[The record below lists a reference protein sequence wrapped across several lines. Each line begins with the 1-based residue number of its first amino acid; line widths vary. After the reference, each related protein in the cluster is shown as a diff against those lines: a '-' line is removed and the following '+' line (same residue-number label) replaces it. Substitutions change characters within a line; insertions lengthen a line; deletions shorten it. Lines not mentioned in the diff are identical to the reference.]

1 MINEPENFNFLNI
14 LKSQVENYQG
24 VHYEIIQK
32 APLLYDSAVK
42 LLKDVQITS
51 HFRQKLL
58 AAIGYFIIPNDI
70 YPEDEH
76 GPIGY
81 VEDMMLLMHIFR
93 EINNSRGKTPLVR
106 NWAGNE
112 KELSLL
118 LGRDFQILK
127 DSFPLL
133 FEEVIKFTGV

>member
-1 MINEPENFNFLNI
+1 MENERENFNFLNI

-24 VHYEIIQK
+24 VHFEIIQK
-32 APLLYDSAVK
+32 APLIYDTAVK
-42 LLKDVQITS
+42 LLKDVKVTS
-51 HFRQKLL
+51 QFRQKLL

-81 VEDMMLLMHIFR
+81 VEDMMLLIYIFR
-93 EINNSRGKTPLVR
+93 EINNSKGKTPLLR
-106 NWAGNE
+106 NWSGNE
-112 KELSLL
+112 EELSLL
-118 LGRDFQILK
+118 LGRDFEILK
-127 DSFPLL
+127 EAYPLL

>member
-1 MINEPENFNFLNI
+1 MENERENFHFLNI

-42 LLKDVQITS
+42 LLKDVQVTS
-51 HFRQKLL
+51 QFRQKLL

-81 VEDMMLLMHIFR
+81 VEDIMLLIHIFR
-93 EINNSRGKTPLVR
+93 EINNSKGKTPLLR
-106 NWAGNE
+106 NWSGNE
-112 KELSLL
+112 EELSLL
-118 LGRDFQILK
+118 LGRDFEILK
-127 DSFPLL
+127 ESFPLL

>member
-1 MINEPENFNFLNI
+1 MENERENFNFLNI
-14 LKSQVENYQG
+14 LKSQVENYKG
-24 VHYEIIQK
+24 VHFEIIQK

-51 HFRQKLL
+51 QFRQKLL

-81 VEDMMLLMHIFR
+81 VEDMMLLIHIFR
-93 EINNSRGKTPLVR
+93 EINNSKGKTPLVR
-106 NWAGNE
+106 NWSGNE
-112 KELSLL
+112 EDLSLL
-118 LGRDFQILK
+118 LGRDFEILK
-127 DSFPLL
+127 KSFPLL

>member
-1 MINEPENFNFLNI
+1 MENEFENFNFLNI

-42 LLKDVQITS
+42 LLKDVQVTS
-51 HFRQKLL
+51 QFRQKLL

-81 VEDMMLLMHIFR
+81 VEDVMLLIHIFR
-93 EINNSRGKTPLVR
+93 EINNSKGKTPLIR
-106 NWAGNE
+106 NWSGNE
-112 KELSLL
+112 EELSLL
-118 LGRDFQILK
+118 LGRDFEILK
-127 DSFPLL
+127 ESFPLL

>member
-1 MINEPENFNFLNI
+1 MENEFENFNFLNI

-42 LLKDVQITS
+42 LLKDVQVTS
-51 HFRQKLL
+51 QFRQKLL

-81 VEDMMLLMHIFR
+81 VEDMMLLIHIFR
-93 EINNSRGKTPLVR
+93 EINNSKGKTPLIR
-106 NWAGNE
+106 NWSGNE
-112 KELSLL
+112 EELSLL
-118 LGRDFQILK
+118 LGRDFEVLK
-127 DSFPLL
+127 ESFPLL